1 MIIINCLGAAPTP
14 DPEWRQVELIET
26 SRGVDGR
33 LHESVSAAGRL
44 LLQRAHIS
52 RRLFR
57 PQCIT
62 RYLRIVS
69 PH

>member
-1 MIIINCLGAAPTP
+1 MNYLGAAPMP
-14 DPEWRQVELIET
+14 VPIWRQVELNET
-26 SRGVDGR
+26 SLGVDAL
-33 LHESVSAAGRL
+33 LHGFVSTAGRL
-44 LLQRAHIS
+44 SPLPAHIS

-62 RYLRIVS
+62 RYSRIVL